1 MKKMFFETLE
11 DILGF
16 ISIVCGLSATIYS
29 VASWGVFTVILVGIC
44 AYILYWGV
52 HITRKLIDKED
63 D

>member
-16 ISIVCGLSATIYS
+16 IAIVCGLSATIYS

-44 AYILYWGV
+44 AYILYLGV